1 MSILLRLLLLLTAI
15 TAVLFALIGSGLLSR
30 TQTAAAET
38 RLIAVEQQQAL
49 LLRGQV
55 ATLRAQS
62 GAMTLLN
69 GDRGGRDQA
78 LGARADLQRELA
90 GYRAAAG
97 ADAGAYGRVADRFLG
112 ALARLLD
119 AYDRGG
125 ARAIRGA
132 PAADLRGA
140 GADLAAAQEELLGH
154 SGADLAAAS
163 VRLDETRDLVR
174 LESSGAAAAGVVLIL
189 LLALINFL
197 RTTGPTIALARQ
209 ARKALRAPL
218 EQMPHFTLPP
228 HAPQEARQLAHALN
242 SLVAQLRQKYLDLE
256 QVNAEL
262 HELNEEARAAGL
274 AKTTFIATISHE
286 LRTPLNAMIGFA
298 ELLATEAHGP
308 LLPKQ
313 RQQAERI
320 LRNSQHLLI
329 LINDVLDLSRV
340 EAGKVSLTMAP
351 VDVPALF
358 GGLTGVIEPLAR
370 QKGLEV
376 HVETPP
382 SLPPLVTDETRLRQ
396 VLLNL
401 LSNAVKF
408 TRQGRV
414 TLTVE
419 TDHNLPN
426 WLIFRVRDT
435 GIGIAPAELNRI
447 WGEFYQIS
455 SGLSR
460 TAGGSG
466 LGLAIVYKL
475 MDLLGG
481 DLDVQSVEGEGSV
494 FGVYLPLTPSTSR
507 DGAAGAS
514 LFAATGVYSARP

>member
-38 RLIAVEQQQAL
+38 RLIALDQQQAL

-55 ATLRAQS
+55 AALRAQS
-62 GAMTLLN
+62 AAMTLLN
-69 GDRGGRDQA
+69 GDQTARDQA
-78 LGARADLQRELA
+78 LAARDDLQRDVA
-90 GYRAAAG
+90 AYRAAAG
-97 ADAGAYGRVADRFLG
+97 ADASHYGEGADRFLG
-112 ALARLLD
+112 ALTRLVG
-119 AYDRGG
+119 AYDKGG
-125 ARAIRGA
+125 ARAARGG
-132 PAADLRGA
+132 PSADLRSA
-140 GADLAAAQEELLGH
+140 GADLAAMQEALLGH
-154 SGADLAAAS
+154 SSADLAAAGA
-163 VRLDETRDLVR
+163 RLDQTRDLTR
-174 LESSGAAAAGVVLIL
+174 LESSGAAAAGVVLVL
-189 LLALINFL
+189 LLALINFQ

-218 EQMPHFTLPP
+218 EQMPHYTLPA
-228 HAPQEARQLAHALN
+228 HAPEEARQLAQALN

-262 HELNEEARAAGL
+262 HELNEAARAAGL
-274 AKTTFIATISHE
+274 AKTTFVATISHE

-320 LRNSQHLLI
+320 LRNSQQLLV

-351 VDVPALF
+351 VDLPAL
-358 GGLTGVIEPLAR
+358 LAAVTGVIEPLAR
-370 QKGLEV
+370 QKGLEL
-376 HVETPP
+376 HLETPP
-382 SLPPLVTDETRLRQ
+382 YIPPLITDETRLRQ

-408 TRQGRV
+408 TRQGGV
-414 TLTVE
+414 TLSVE

-435 GIGIAPAELNRI
+435 GIGIAPAELDRI

-481 DLDVQSVEGEGSV
+481 DLDVRSVEGEGSV

-514 LFAATGVYSARP
+514 LFAATGAYSARS